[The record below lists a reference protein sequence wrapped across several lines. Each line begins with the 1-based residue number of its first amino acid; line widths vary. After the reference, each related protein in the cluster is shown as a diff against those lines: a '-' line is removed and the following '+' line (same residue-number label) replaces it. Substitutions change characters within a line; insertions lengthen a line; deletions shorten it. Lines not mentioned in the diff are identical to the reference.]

1 MIEDVHPRG
10 PVLPPDD
17 QLVELL
23 RAGDDAA
30 FAALL
35 DAWSGGLLRLARSC
49 VSTADSAAEVVQDTW
64 LAVVEGIDGFACR
77 SSVKTWVYRILA
89 NTAQR
94 RGARESRVVP
104 MEGPTVDPDR
114 FQGAGEPFP
123 GHWRQFPTPWPV
135 STAPG
140 PEQAALAAETRDQLA
155 DALAGLPERQRLTIT
170 LRDVEGFTA
179 EEVCTILDIS
189 AANQRVLLHR
199 ARAAVR
205 AHLERFFTA

>member
-1 MIEDVHPRG
+1 MADRPAG
-10 PVLPPDD
+10 DALPPEDR
-17 QLVELL
+17 LVELL
-23 RAGDDAA
+23 RAGDEAA
-30 FAALL
+30 FAAIL
-35 DAWSGGLLRLARSC
+35 DAWSAGLLRLARSC
-49 VSTADSAAEVVQDTW
+49 VSTRDSAAEVVQDTW
-64 LAVVEGIDGFACR
+64 LAVIEGIDGFAGR

-104 MEGPTVDPDR
+104 MDGPTVDPDR

-123 GHWRQFPTPWPV
+123 GHWREFPTPWPI
-135 STAPG
+135 SPAPG

-155 DALAGLPERQRLTIT
+155 EALARLPERQRLAIT
-170 LRDVEGFTA
+170 LRDVEGFSS
-179 EEVCTILDIS
+179 EEVCIILDIS

-205 AHLERFFTA
+205 GHLEQFFTA